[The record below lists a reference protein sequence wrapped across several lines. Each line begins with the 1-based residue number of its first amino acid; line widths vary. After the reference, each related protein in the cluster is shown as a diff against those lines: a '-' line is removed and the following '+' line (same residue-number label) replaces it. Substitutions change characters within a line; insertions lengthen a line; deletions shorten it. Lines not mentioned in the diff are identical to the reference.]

1 MCRLTNKNQK
11 LSQQSTICKFPL
23 LTILNAR
30 NLKITDTFEI
40 RLNIRN
46 LVPDMI
52 ESENNVSSKDD
63 LIVQLFCDLNESSS
77 FLTCFHVL
85 FVRDLQETVV
95 ELSRRVRT
103 LDQLNSC
110 LEFELRESFREILEL
125 LIARKTF
132 FQISFHVVSDYP
144 VCMSCIELDCEI
156 QRRCIR
162 VDNNHSNCSFVL
174 RILLFQ
180 HTKCCETILTIEN
193 FTVCRN
199 IDRRHPLSIKKSFED
214 SIYVSCSQ
222 GTIPWNERK
231 MFYVFYEI
239 TLLKGSTT
247 RKKIFRHNY
256 NFRYC

>member
-1 MCRLTNKNQK
+1 MSRRR
-11 LSQQSTICKFPL
+11 TILLFNFSAIWMRAAAFLHASMYSSLEISKRPL
-23 LTILNAR
+23 LNFL
-30 NLKITDTFEI
+30 EECE
-40 RLNIRN
+40 
-46 LVPDMI
+46 P
-52 ESENNVSSKDD
+52 
-63 LIVQLFCDLNESSS
+63 LISWIAA
-77 FLTCFHVL
+77 
-85 FVRDLQETVV
+85 
-95 ELSRRVRT
+95 
-103 LDQLNSC
+103 LNSNSG
-110 LEFELRESFREILEL
+110 ESFREILEL
-125 LIARKTF
+125 LIAMKTF
-132 FQISFHVVSDYP
+132 FQISLHVVGDYP

-162 VDNNHSNCSFVL
+162 VNNNHSNCSFVL

-199 IDRRHPLSIKKSFED
+199 IDRRYPLSIKESFKD

-247 RKKIFRHNY
+247 RKKDL
-256 NFRYC
+256 

>member
-1 MCRLTNKNQK
+1 
-11 LSQQSTICKFPL
+11 
-23 LTILNAR
+23 
-30 NLKITDTFEI
+30 
-40 RLNIRN
+40 
-46 LVPDMI
+46 MI

-125 LIARKTF
+125 LIAMKTF
-132 FQISFHVVSDYP
+132 FQISLHVVSDYP

-162 VDNNHSNCSFVL
+162 VNNNHSNCSFVL

-180 HTKCCETILTIEN
+180 HTKCCKTILTIEN

-199 IDRRHPLSIKKSFED
+199 IDRRYPLSIKESFKD
-214 SIYVSCSQ
+214 SIYMSCSQ
-222 GTIPWNERK
+222 GTIPGMNERC
-231 MFYVFYEI
+231 FTF
-239 TLLKGSTT
+239 ST
-247 RKKIFRHNY
+247 R
-256 NFRYC
+256 